1 MVRGCSSPTS
11 TSSTYRVSASGCS
24 HAFTTRPT
32 RMSRRPASSPTGT
45 TSFSSSPAAGAGF
58 FSSTAACVGAGAATV
73 SEEGEEQEQKRAAC
87 LVDLAADNGA
97 KNEMDLAMP
106 LQPTRVLARMGFE
119 GEEGRRR
126 WTRQLDAKAI
136 LAAAIIV
143 VALSGF
149 SCRRSGSS
157 PPQSEALGFYP
168 MGKEGPK

>member
-1 MVRGCSSPTS
+1 
-11 TSSTYRVSASGCS
+11 
-24 HAFTTRPT
+24 
-32 RMSRRPASSPTGT
+32 MSRRPASSPTGT
-45 TSFSSSPAAGAGF
+45 SPFSSSPAAGAGF
-58 FSSTAACVGAGAATV
+58 FSSTTACVGAGATTA
-73 SEEGEEQEQKRAAC
+73 SEEGEEQEQKRAA
-87 LVDLAADNGA
+87 DLAADSGA

-106 LQPTRVLARMGFE
+106 LQPTRVLARMGVE

-157 PPQSEALGFYP
+157 PPQGEALGFYP